1 MWEIYGTGIKI
12 RMWDKKRVIKPL
24 LWDISKLML
33 PLKVVAN
40 YQNLSW
46 KKKYLGSQNK
56 KLSENIFGK
65 LHRYYMV
72 HFGLLLSCYSVHK
85 GQSGSYVG
93 FFLQFY
99 LILHDFSFLVILDCI
114 LVEHIVMK
122 QG

>member
-46 KKKYLGSQNK
+46 KKKYLVKIKSYQK
-56 KLSENIFGK
+56 IFSENFIGITSFI
-65 LHRYYMV
+65 LV
-72 HFGLLLSCYSVHK
+72 FCSVVIAHIIRIICR
-85 GQSGSYVG
+85 

>member
-1 MWEIYGTGIKI
+1 MGYLQTDAAIEGCCQLPKPFLEEKI
-12 RMWDKKRVIKPL
+12 F
-24 LWDISKLML
+24 
-33 PLKVVAN
+33 
-40 YQNLSW
+40 
-46 KKKYLGSQNK
+46 SQNK